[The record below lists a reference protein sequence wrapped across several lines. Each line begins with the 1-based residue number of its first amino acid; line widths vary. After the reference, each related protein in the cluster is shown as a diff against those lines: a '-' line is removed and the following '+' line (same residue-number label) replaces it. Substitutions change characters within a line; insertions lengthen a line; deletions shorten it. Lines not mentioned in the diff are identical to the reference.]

1 MLRYLLIILT
11 VTVAAGCAPDTG
23 GKPVPVVSDDTLL
36 QRAFES
42 CVVDNVKEMR
52 SRNPDLP
59 SSLESSTMTPIYHN
73 CEIAVVRTCERN
85 KDTEACQLVLGM
97 YIKLR

>member
-1 MLRYLLIILT
+1 MFRYLLITLT
-11 VTVAAGCAPDTG
+11 ALAMVGCAPDTG
-23 GKPVPVVSDDTLL
+23 GQPVPRASDDKLL
-36 QRAFES
+36 QRAYES

-85 KDTEACQLVLGM
+85 KDTQACQLVLGM
-97 YIKLR
+97 YIKLH